1 MKYFIALFWCCAFQ
15 MMWAQQTSSLLTD
28 GNFSQNPTS
37 WIPSNDRFEVITDN
51 CAGSGSRYAYFRP
64 TSGTTGEMYKEI
76 TLPANTTRIDFTYR
90 YSISTSEIRSSGAVD
105 ILRVGIWDFQNS
117 DFYNLRLSNVD
128 AGEFLTV
135 SQLATSCAPYYT
147 NSGYVNSGRIIGN
160 AQSQT
165 VRFLL
170 EGTSDGSLPTVF
182 RVDDITVTAT
192 YSNPCVYSLNSS
204 SQSIQSA
211 GGGSSVTVN
220 TGSGCTWSASTDCNW
235 VTLNQ
240 TSGTGSTSIGYS
252 VAANS
257 SQSPRTCTITVSGQ
271 THTITQTGVSCNYS
285 LSSSSQSF
293 QSAGGSNSVTVNT
306 GNGCNW
312 SASTNCNWVTLN
324 QTSGSGSGTVNY
336 TVAANSTQIARTC
349 TISVNGQTLTV
360 TQMGLS
366 CNYSLNPT
374 SQSFQSNASSGSVS
388 VNTNN
393 GCNWTASTDC
403 NWVTLNSNLGTGTG
417 TVAYNMTANATQN
430 TRTCNITV
438 NGQTHTI
445 TQSGLNCN
453 YTLNAPS
460 NTFQSSGGNGS
471 VSITTNNGCSWSA
484 STDCNWVTLTNSTG
498 TNTGTIHYNVATNS
512 TSTNRTCTITING
525 QTHVVT
531 QSGVSSCDLV
541 TPMITTIGC
550 DLKVDAQTNAK
561 YQWQVSGG
569 DIFNATT
576 RFHTAV
582 RRGFYNC
589 IVTKINDAT
598 CTKISADFYSNCT
611 NRIDEMA
618 AIHQMVVYPNPN
630 NGLFIVDFDLPEPK
644 ITTIRVYNAL
654 GQCVATVAA
663 EKRVG
668 HQTQSIDLNKGTSG
682 LYWVEIQ
689 LDEQKIVKK
698 VMIE

>member
-182 RVDDITVTAT
+182 RVDE
-192 YSNPCVYSLNSS
+192 
-204 SQSIQSA
+204 
-211 GGGSSVTVN
+211 
-220 TGSGCTWSASTDCNW
+220 
-235 VTLNQ
+235 
-240 TSGTGSTSIGYS
+240 
-252 VAANS
+252 
-257 SQSPRTCTITVSGQ
+257 